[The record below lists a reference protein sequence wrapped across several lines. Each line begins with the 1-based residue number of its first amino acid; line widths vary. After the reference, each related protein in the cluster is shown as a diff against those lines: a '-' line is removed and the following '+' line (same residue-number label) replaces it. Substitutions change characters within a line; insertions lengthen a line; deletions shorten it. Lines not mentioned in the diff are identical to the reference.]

1 MGDAAEEEAKSQ
13 ADLFR
18 AAAKK
23 QQRKH
28 LAFVR
33 KIYQEGQTFVPLL
46 LIMLAYIMM
55 WRDNTATLLVNDAV
69 TERCSSVRPPLH
81 MHCNTFVFSSKH
93 TPPKT

>member
-69 TERCSSVRPPLH
+69 TERCSSLRPPLH
-81 MHCNTFVFSSKH
+81 MYCTTFVFSSKH